1 MTFELPAS
9 GYNPARV
16 QALLSDLRLALASV
30 PGLRQHGFARS
41 TPFASGHWFT
51 SFRLPGEDKS
61 HEKLVETQEVADDY
75 FAVLGIPIV
84 AGRDFE
90 PADRSRGAI
99 VINETMGRRYIGE
112 NNVVGKTIL
121 TGSGAREIVGIV
133 KDVYTTGL
141 GSIDPLMYEP
151 VSGQMMPGLL
161 LRQSSADDIQII
173 AAIAGRFDPRIR
185 TRVEPLTAQLGR
197 YLSPARTS
205 AVLAGI
211 LGVVA
216 LALACVGMFG
226 VFAYI
231 ARQRTREI
239 GIRMALGA
247 RPAQI
252 VRLVLGA
259 TCRPL
264 LLGLMVGIVASAI
277 AAQVMRR
284 LLFGLSAFDPAAY
297 AGTCALLSLAAIG
310 ATWVP
315 ARRAIRVDPVSALR
329 YE

>member
-1 MTFELPAS
+1 VADTPNE
-9 GYNPARV
+9 RV
-16 QALLSDLRLALASV
+16 
-30 PGLRQHGFARS
+30 S
-41 TPFASGHWFT
+41 TPEL
-51 SFRLPGEDKS
+51 R
-61 HEKLVETQEVADDY
+61 DY
-75 FAVLGIPIV
+75 FRILSQRKWSATFVFILVVGGAMYLSYQQKPVYESEAQVLAPPPTAGVSQLGTPIV